1 MNKPEI
7 TIKVVPKIV
16 EKLSV
21 SLKKTMPR
29 VTPKINRVYL
39 KGVTADTS
47 PVRIAFIKQVYAA
60 TPNNNCSEHEAYNL
74 NI

>member
-21 SLKKTMPR
+21 SLKK
-29 VTPKINRVYL
+29 
-39 KGVTADTS
+39 
-47 PVRIAFIKQVYAA
+47 
-60 TPNNNCSEHEAYNL
+60 NNAQGHTKN
-74 NI
+74 